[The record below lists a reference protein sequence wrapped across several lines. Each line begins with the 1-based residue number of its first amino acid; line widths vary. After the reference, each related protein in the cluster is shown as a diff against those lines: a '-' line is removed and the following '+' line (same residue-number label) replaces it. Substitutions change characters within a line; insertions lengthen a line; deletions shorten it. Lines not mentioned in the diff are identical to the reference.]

1 MSAPARAWSSSGDR
15 PNIPPRADKYG
26 RYTTWPQNA
35 RKAARASHGN
45 VARKRYNGSVH
56 GRVVKPEWITGYQN
70 RRPAT
75 KKLAFSIVCQFE
87 RCSGSSKTVG
97 TCHRITVRVPASQ
110 QKAG

>member
-1 MSAPARAWSSSGDR
+1 MNAPARAWSSSGDR

-56 GRVVKPEWITGYQN
+56 GRVAKPEWITGYQN
-70 RRPAT
+70 RSPARKNWRVRLCANSEIAARAQRPG
-75 KKLAFSIVCQFE
+75 E
-87 RCSGSSKTVG
+87 RAIGSL
-97 TCHRITVRVPASQ
+97 
-110 QKAG
+110 